1 LHVRDPALHYG
12 VATNLFNPQSE
23 IRNQSMKPLSLIAA
37 LLLATPA
44 LADHLRVDVGQQNDR
59 KDAFQRDWD
68 QWQIASGE
76 EASQNFDGVR
86 ITLRSAGKGGLRA
99 DFNKKYLVGG
109 AAIAADGVVG
119 LSAGPHSLV
128 TYHNTISGPQSKP
141 YKLTVK
147 GSSATAATVTPSH
160 QVLDNEDLGAGY
172 LEFTAVAG
180 EPVVVQISADDGAD
194 VILNGFE
201 IDGADPNRK
210 ARRPSPAS
218 SDWHVDADAG
228 MLDLR
233 WSPAPGAAKHH
244 VVLYSAPSLEGA
256 VAAARGE
263 KVIGGQSWSEVEV
276 SSEGDSA
283 SVSALVDPN
292 RSNLHYAWRVDS
304 IDADGK
310 VTKGDVWTFRPRH
323 LAFPGAEGYG
333 RFAIGGRGGKVVK
346 VTNLNDSGPGSL
358 RAAVQL
364 NEPRTVVF
372 DVSGKI
378 VLESTLGLRNPYLTI
393 AGQTAPGLGICIANY
408 NMGALGCHDL
418 IVRDM
423 RVRPGN
429 TSGDTLDGMGMA
441 STDHAIY
448 DHCSISWTQD
458 ESFSSRGAHNIT
470 LQRTLISEALNIA
483 GHRNYEA
490 GKQHGFA
497 ASISGDIGSFHHN
510 LLAHCSGRNWSLAGG
525 LDQATRHAGR
535 LDIRNNVVFNWGHRT
550 TDGGAKQ
557 VVFVNNFYKPGPA
570 TRVFHVLKA
579 EREAVNAFG
588 PQMYYVEGNVLE
600 GKFDGKDRMGGVI
613 QEDGPDEPWI
623 VDEPFFPSYV
633 ETQTAAEAYE
643 DVLADV
649 GCNVPALDPHDTRI
663 LEEVH
668 TGQPKYKGSK
678 SGLPGLPDTPDD
690 VGGWDEY
697 PEIHRPADWD
707 QDNDGM
713 PSKWEAAEGLNPD
726 DPADGNLDKDGDG
739 YTNLEEYLNDL
750 ADKKL

>member
-1 LHVRDPALHYG
+1 
-12 VATNLFNPQSE
+12 
-23 IRNQSMKPLSLIAA
+23 MKPLPLLIA
-37 LLLATPA
+37 LLFATPS

-59 KDAFQRDWD
+59 KDAFQRDWA

-76 EASQNFDGVR
+76 EASRTFDGVR
-86 ITLRSAGKGGLRA
+86 ITLRSAGEGGLRA

-109 AAIAADGVVG
+109 AAIAADGAVADRQG
-119 LSAGPHSLV
+119 LEMEIAGLPAGKHSLV

-141 YKLTVK
+141 YKLGVK
-147 GSSATAATVTPSH
+147 GSNAAAIAATPSH
-160 QVLDNEDLGAGY
+160 QVLDNDDMGSAY
-172 LEFTAVAG
+172 VEFTATAG
-180 EPVVVQISADDGAD
+180 EPVVVQIAAEDGAD

-201 IDGADPNRK
+201 IDGADPARK
-210 ARRPSPAS
+210 TRRPSPPS
-218 SDWHVDADAG
+218 GDWHADADEGFIELLWSA
-228 MLDLR
+228 
-233 WSPAPGAAKHH
+233 SPAITKYDVYLASRETLADAIAAVTRAERGSPEHANTIAVTSRPIGPARPSHAAKID
-244 VVLYSAPSLEGA
+244 ANKSL
-256 VAAARGE
+256 
-263 KVIGGQSWSEVEV
+263 
-276 SSEGDSA
+276 
-283 SVSALVDPN
+283 
-292 RSNLHYAWRVDS
+292 LHYAWRVDAF
-304 IDADGK
+304 DTDGK
-310 VTKGDVWTFRPRH
+310 VTRGDVWTFRPRH

-358 RAAVQL
+358 RAAVEL
-364 NEPRTVVF
+364 NEPRTIVF

-408 NMGALGCHDL
+408 NMGAMGTHDL
-418 IVRDM
+418 IVRHM

-441 STDHAIY
+441 STDHSIY

-483 GHRNYEA
+483 GHRKYED

-497 ASISGDIGSFHHN
+497 ASIGGDIGSFHHN
-510 LLAHCSGRNWSLAGG
+510 LLAHCAGRNWSLAGA

-550 TDGGAKQ
+550 TDGGAKE
-557 VVFVNNFYKPGPA
+557 VVFVNNYYKPGPA
-570 TRVFHVLKA
+570 TKVFHVLKA
-579 EREAVNAFG
+579 QREAVEAFG

-600 GKFDGKDRMGGVI
+600 GKFDGSDPMGGVI
-613 QEDGPDEPWI
+613 QERGPDEPWV
-623 VDEPFFPSYV
+623 VDKPFFPSYV
-633 ETQTAAEAYE
+633 KTQTAAEAYE
-643 DVLADV
+643 NVLADV

-663 LEEVH
+663 LEEVR
-668 TGQPKYKGSK
+668 TGKPKYKGSK
-678 SGLPGLPDTPDD
+678 SGIPGLPDTQDD
-690 VGGWDEY
+690 VGGWDDY

-713 PSKWEAAEGLNPD
+713 PSKWETAQGLNPD
-726 DPADGNLDKDGDG
+726 DPADGNLDKDNDG
-739 YTNLEEYLNDL
+739 YTNLEEYLNEL
-750 ADKKL
+750 ADSYK

>member
-1 LHVRDPALHYG
+1 
-12 VATNLFNPQSE
+12 
-23 IRNQSMKPLSLIAA
+23 MKPLPFLIALAACGLA
-37 LLLATPA
+37 LSPA
-44 LADHLRVDVGQQNDR
+44 AADHLRIDVGQQNDR
-59 KDAFQRDWD
+59 KDALQRDWS
-68 QWQIASGE
+68 QWPVRTGE
-76 EASQNFDGVR
+76 EASQSFDDVR
-86 ITLRSAGKGGLRA
+86 ITLRSAGEGGLSA
-99 DFNKKYLVGG
+99 DFNKKFLVNG
-109 AAIAADGVVG
+109 AAIAADGVVSERGGLEIEIAG
-119 LSAGPHSLV
+119 LSAGQHSLV

-147 GSSATAATVTPSH
+147 GSSAAAATVTPSH

-172 LEFTAVAG
+172 LEFTAIAG
-180 EPVVVQISADDGAD
+180 EPVVVQIAADDDAD

-201 IDGADPNRK
+201 IDGADPNHK
-210 ARRPSPAS
+210 ARTPSPADRNWHAEPVSTTSVELSWLPPRS
-218 SDWHVDADAG
+218 SVTSDLYFAAGADPVKLKGELEAATPN
-228 MLDLR
+228 
-233 WSPAPGAAKHH
+233 SPAHLGHNWNDDVRAGRRPGDAPVKRMSIILDAADTMK
-244 VVLYSAPSLEGA
+244 
-256 VAAARGE
+256 
-263 KVIGGQSWSEVEV
+263 
-276 SSEGDSA
+276 
-283 SVSALVDPN
+283 
-292 RSNLHYAWRVDS
+292 HYAWRVDS
-304 IDADGK
+304 ISADGK
-310 VTKGDVWTFRPRH
+310 VTKGDVWMFRPRH
-323 LAFPGAEGYG
+323 LAFPDAEGYG

-358 RAAVQL
+358 RAAVEL
-364 NEPRTVVF
+364 NEPRTIVF

-408 NMGALGCHDL
+408 NMGAMGSHDL
-418 IVRDM
+418 IVRHM

-613 QEDGPDEPWI
+613 QEDGPDEPWV

-663 LEEVH
+663 LEEVR
-668 TGQPKYKGSK
+668 TGKPKYKGSK
-678 SGLPGLPDTPDD
+678 SGLPGLPDTQDD
-690 VGGWDEY
+690 VGGWDDY
-697 PEIHRPADWD
+697 PEIHRPTDWD

-713 PSKWEAAEGLNPD
+713 PSKWETAQGLNPSN
-726 DPADGNLDKDGDG
+726 PADGNLDKDNDG
-739 YTNLEEYLNDL
+739 YTNLEEYLNEL
-750 ADKKL
+750 AEPSK

>member
-1 LHVRDPALHYG
+1 
-12 VATNLFNPQSE
+12 
-23 IRNQSMKPLSLIAA
+23 MKSLSLIAA
-37 LLLATPA
+37 LLLAAPA
-44 LADHLRVDVGQQNDR
+44 SADHLRVDVGQQNDR
-59 KDAFQRDWD
+59 KDAFQRDWS
-68 QWQIASGE
+68 QWQIRNGE
-76 EASQNFDGVR
+76 EASQAFDGVR
-86 ITLRSAGKGGLRA
+86 ITLRSAGEGGLRA

-109 AAIAADGVVG
+109 AAIAADGVVAQRQG
-119 LSAGPHSLV
+119 LEMEIAGLPAGNHSLV

-147 GSSATAATVTPSH
+147 GSNAAAVAVEPSS
-160 QVLDNEDLGAGY
+160 QVLDNDDMGSAY
-172 LEFTAVAG
+172 LEFTSTAG
-180 EPVVVQISADDGAD
+180 EPVVVQIAADDGAD

-201 IDGADPNRK
+201 IDGADPSRK
-210 ARRPSPAS
+210 AKTPLPADG
-218 SDWHVDADAG
+218 DWHVDVDAG
-228 MLDLR
+228 EIALKWTTVRD
-233 WSPAPGAAKHH
+233 AAKHLVYLASGPDLETAKATLGEATGNS
-244 VVLYSAPSLEGA
+244 VVGTSYVAPT
-256 VAAARGE
+256 
-263 KVIGGQSWSEVEV
+263 
-276 SSEGDSA
+276 
-283 SVSALVDPN
+283 DPN
-292 RSNLHYAWRVDS
+292 LSMLHYAWRVDS

-364 NEPRTVVF
+364 DEPRTIVF

-378 VLESTLGLRNPYLTI
+378 VLQSTLGLRNPYLTI

-408 NMGALGCHDL
+408 NMGAMGSHDL
-418 IVRDM
+418 IVRHM

-441 STDHAIY
+441 STDHSIY

-458 ESFSSRGAHNIT
+458 ESFSSRGARNIT

-483 GHRNYEA
+483 GHRKYEP

-497 ASISGDIGSFHHN
+497 ASIGGDIGSFHHN
-510 LLAHCSGRNWSLAGG
+510 LLANCAGRNWSLAGA

-550 TDGGAKQ
+550 TDGGAKE
-557 VVFVNNFYKPGPA
+557 VNFVNNYYKPGPA
-570 TRVFHVLKA
+570 TKVFHVLKA
-579 EREAVNAFG
+579 EREGVRAFG

-600 GKFDGKDRMGGVI
+600 GKFDGTDRMGGVI
-613 QEDGPDEPWI
+613 QEDGPDEPWV
-623 VDEPFFPSYV
+623 VDQPFYPSYV

-663 LEEVH
+663 LEEVR
-668 TGQPKYKGSK
+668 TGVPKFKGSI
-678 SGLPGLPDTPDD
+678 SGIPGLPDTQDD

-713 PSKWEAAEGLNPD
+713 PSKWETAQGLNPD

-739 YTNLEEYLNDL
+739 YTNIEEYLNEL
-750 ADKKL
+750 ADSSK